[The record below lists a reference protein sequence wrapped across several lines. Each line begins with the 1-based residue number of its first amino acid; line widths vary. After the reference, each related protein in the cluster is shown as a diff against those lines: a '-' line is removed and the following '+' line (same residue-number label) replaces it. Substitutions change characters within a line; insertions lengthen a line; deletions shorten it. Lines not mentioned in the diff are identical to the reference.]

1 MRHLPRRRRALA
13 TQVNDT
19 SIPGPIPGPIEDDP
33 APAPACCGGFRAVR
47 VRAEGRLITVHC
59 WECVPSPATAGVI
72 DDIEAE
78 DEADDFED
86 EPENLLMCG
95 AVA

>member
-19 SIPGPIPGPIEDDP
+19 PAPVPTPVAA
-33 APAPACCGGFRAVR
+33 APAPLCCGGFKAATVR
-47 VRAEGRLITVHC
+47 VDGRLITVHC

-78 DEADDFED
+78 DEADDYED
-86 EPENLLMCG
+86 EPESLLIYG